1 MENPVTFEFAS
12 TLMAEERR
20 TNPDDPQ
27 AIELSESELQALQ
40 RLEAKKTAAHK
51 KVLDSK
57 DHLFWAILIDLD
69 LEGLDLHDVKMT
81 KANLQARI

>member
-1 MENPVTFEFAS
+1 
-12 TLMAEERR
+12 MAEERR

-27 AIELSESELQALQ
+27 AIELSESEFQELQ
-40 RLEAKKTAAHK
+40 RQEAKKTAVNK

-57 DHLFWAILIDLD
+57 DHLFWAILINLD
-69 LEGLDLHDVKMT
+69 LEGQDLHDVKMT

>member
-1 MENPVTFEFAS
+1 MTFEFAS

-20 TNPDDPQ
+20 TNPDDRQ
-27 AIELSESELQALQ
+27 AIELSESELQELQ

-57 DHLFWAILIDLD
+57 DHLFGTILIDLD